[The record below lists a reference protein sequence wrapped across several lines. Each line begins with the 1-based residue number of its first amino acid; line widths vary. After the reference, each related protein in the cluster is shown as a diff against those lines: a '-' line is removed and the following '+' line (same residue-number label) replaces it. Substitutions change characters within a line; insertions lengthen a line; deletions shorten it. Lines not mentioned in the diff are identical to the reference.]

1 MGASVNECKA
11 MHARENST
19 NKTHTAAG
27 SKSAASVKE
36 RDAAFIVDNF
46 LEMPTQCSEGGTKVN
61 RLLGSIKIKRIK
73 KKKNR
78 KHTRYK
84 SNICMHLGVA
94 IHTPG
99 HLIIS
104 KKQQHNTKT

>member
-73 KKKNR
+73 KKNKNR
-78 KHTRYK
+78 KHT
-84 SNICMHLGVA
+84 
-94 IHTPG
+94 
-99 HLIIS
+99 
-104 KKQQHNTKT
+104 